1 MVLENLPS
9 TRASRSR
16 RQRALW
22 PAVTILMALIGAFGG
37 VMLATH

>member
-16 RQRALW
+16 RQRAFW
-22 PAVTILMALIGAFGG
+22 PVITVLMALFGAVGG